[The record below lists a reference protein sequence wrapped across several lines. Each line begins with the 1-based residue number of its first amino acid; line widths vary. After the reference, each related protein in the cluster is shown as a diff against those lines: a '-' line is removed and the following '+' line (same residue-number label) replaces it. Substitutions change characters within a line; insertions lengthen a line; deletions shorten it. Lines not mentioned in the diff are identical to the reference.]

1 MRMMYDLYSLLFLQF
16 KLFLVSLETLG
27 RLAEKFPDLSAS
39 VISSLKN
46 FLVNP
51 APILLKL
58 NKHYADHKCSRIT
71 TDMEGKSGEFRK
83 NCSWCVCFGSRI
95 VK

>member
-1 MRMMYDLYSLLFLQF
+1 M
-16 KLFLVSLETLG
+16 
-27 RLAEKFPDLSAS
+27 AEKFPDLSAT

-58 NKHYADHKCSRIT
+58 NKHYADHKCSRIA
-71 TDMEGKSGEFRK
+71 TDVDGKTGWSKPFVSVARMRRK
-83 NCSWCVCFGSRI
+83 NLGKRLRGTKI
-95 VK
+95 DT